1 MLTRKIDE
9 EVRRGKENEMWELS
23 YMKSIEHDREN
34 FNDGFTKGHAEGHAE
49 GQAEIIKRL
58 YDGGMTIPVIANAI
72 NESEKAVVEM
82 LDSCKDEIIDEG
94 KKE

>member
-34 FNDGFTKGHAEGHAE
+34 FNDGFTKGQAE

-58 YDGGMTIPVIANAI
+58 YDSGMTIPVIAKTI
-72 NESEKAVVEM
+72 NESEKAVAEM

>member
-1 MLTRKIDE
+1 MVQKIDE

-34 FNDGFTKGHAEGHAE
+34 FNDGFTKGQAE

-58 YDGGMTIPVIANAI
+58 YDGGMTIPVIAKAI

-94 KKE
+94 KK

>member
-34 FNDGFTKGHAEGHAE
+34 FNDGFTKGHAEG
-49 GQAEIIKRL
+49 QVEIIKRL
-58 YDGGMTIPVIANAI
+58 YDGGMTIPVIAKAI

-82 LDSCKDEIIDEG
+82 LDSCKDEIIDER
-94 KKE
+94 KK

>member
-34 FNDGFTKGHAEGHAE
+34 FNDGFAKGQAE

-58 YDGGMTIPVIANAI
+58 YDSGMTIPVIAKAI
-72 NESEKAVVEM
+72 NESEKAVAEM

>member
-34 FNDGFTKGHAEGHAE
+34 FNDGFTKGQAE

-58 YDGGMTIPVIANAI
+58 YDSGMTIPVIAKAI

-82 LDSCKDEIIDEG
+82 LDSCKDEIIDER
-94 KKE
+94 KK

>member
-1 MLTRKIDE
+1 
-9 EVRRGKENEMWELS
+9 
-23 YMKSIEHDREN
+23 
-34 FNDGFTKGHAEGHAE
+34 
-49 GQAEIIKRL
+49 
-58 YDGGMTIPVIANAI
+58 MTIPVIANAI